1 MKTIKTNKKGTT
13 QNDTISLREF
23 ARRLGIGE
31 KSIRDGVR
39 LGKLKKGV
47 IYKNG
52 RPRIIFDVAKKEA
65 ESFQL
70 GNKVKAIEIIPDDIT
85 IMDVC
90 LMGIR
95 SDASYAESMRVL
107 MNNKAKLAE
116 IEVKQKE
123 GELVRR
129 DIVYD
134 QLFEYGKMM
143 KDKFQFIPDRL
154 SDELAVI
161 TDRNKIHEIL
171 SKAIY
176 EVLVILSDAN
186 SLDFQEKK

>member
-1 MKTIKTNKKGTT
+1 MKTIKTNKKDTT

-31 KSIRDGVR
+31 KTIRDGVR

-52 RPRIIFDVAKKEA
+52 RPRIIFDIANKEA

-123 GELVRR
+123 RELVRR

-154 SDELAVI
+154 SDELSAI

-186 SLDFQEKK
+186 SLDFQEKE